1 MMMMQM
7 SDDLGLHSGRNYTTR
22 QGMSQEHLKQIKF
35 LRFAMCPFSTRMRE
49 KNDAVL
55 PGL

>member
-7 SDDLGLHSGRNYTTR
+7 SDDLVLHSGRNYTTR
-22 QGMSQEHLKQIKF
+22 RGMSQEHLKQIKF
-35 LRFAMCPFSTRMRE
+35 LRFAMCPFSTRTRE